1 MFRMLEKDQN
11 IRSDSKKLLEVL
23 DITHLDNKLQI

>member
-1 MFRMLEKDQN
+1 MLEKDQN

-23 DITHLDNKLQI
+23 DITHLDNNNLQI